1 MNETYEVKNLILGKI
16 YICKQYGGRMPIDST
31 SNETYIFY
39 KKENQGK
46 NILKNTN
53 KIKEVFTD
61 DEYEIYQGGE
71 GTHNHIFNKPYIVNI
86 ESILE
91 HLNPDEIVSGIVT
104 KWRIIEI
111 YNQINFEKQNNKQKT
126 IA

>member
-1 MNETYEVKNLILGKI
+1 MNETYEVNKLIIGRI
-16 YICKQYGGRMPIDST
+16 YICEYYGGRMPIDST
-31 SNETYIFY
+31 SNEIYIFY
-39 KKENQGK
+39 KKNNQGK
-46 NILKNTN
+46 NILNNTN

-61 DEYEIYQGGE
+61 DEYEIYQGE
-71 GTHNHIFNKPYIVNI
+71 SGTHNHVFNKPYIVSTK
-86 ESILE
+86 SIIDYLDPE
-91 HLNPDEIVSGIVT
+91 EIKSGIVT